1 MKKKKKNASSNNFR
15 WIFFTLIPIIT
26 IIIII
31 QFRRIVMPTNEEII
45 QYIKNV
51 NSYSTKIEYTIRN
64 SKGNY
69 VEEVEAKYNK
79 GNGMTVIFPDNK
91 IKIYKDEFISINEK
105 NLEYDLNS
113 DSDLLFPLGFIN
125 KILEGNI
132 SNIDEKTEEW
142 GDIKYLDI
150 DIELDSKN
158 NHMKKIKVYINKGD
172 KTPILIKVFDKDNCE
187 KVTIKF
193 KDFNF

>member
-1 MKKKKKNASSNNFR
+1 
-15 WIFFTLIPIIT
+15 
-26 IIIII
+26 
-31 QFRRIVMPTNEEII
+31 
-45 QYIKNV
+45 YIKNV

-64 SKGNY
+64 SKGYY